1 MDKKINKKMKSKFE
15 IHITENDEAIR
26 IQLKG
31 KGEKLLEG
39 LRRLIVSLLDSGAS
53 VEMIM
58 SEVTKAIE
66 NSSSN
71 TKVIKTDKKGLEQ
84 AIQTSNILAKEE
96 IDLIYQL
103 FMMIVLLKEI
113 LECKLNSYLQGKL
126 LYGMP

>member
-1 MDKKINKKMKSKFE
+1 MKSKFE
-15 IHITENDEAIR
+15 IHTTENDEAIR

-84 AIQTSNILAKEE
+84 AIEE
-96 IDLIYQL
+96 
-103 FMMIVLLKEI
+103 LLKD
-113 LECKLNSYLQGKL
+113 
-126 LYGMP
+126 

>member
-84 AIQTSNILAKEE
+84 AIEE
-96 IDLIYQL
+96 
-103 FMMIVLLKEI
+103 LLKD
-113 LECKLNSYLQGKL
+113 
-126 LYGMP
+126 

>member
-15 IHITENDEAIR
+15 IHITGNDEAIR

-84 AIQTSNILAKEE
+84 AIEE
-96 IDLIYQL
+96 
-103 FMMIVLLKEI
+103 LLKD
-113 LECKLNSYLQGKL
+113 
-126 LYGMP
+126 

>member
-1 MDKKINKKMKSKFE
+1 MKSKFE

-84 AIQTSNILAKEE
+84 AIEE
-96 IDLIYQL
+96 
-103 FMMIVLLKEI
+103 LLKD
-113 LECKLNSYLQGKL
+113 
-126 LYGMP
+126 

>member
-31 KGEKLLEG
+31 KGGKLLEG

-84 AIQTSNILAKEE
+84 AIEE
-96 IDLIYQL
+96 
-103 FMMIVLLKEI
+103 LLKD
-113 LECKLNSYLQGKL
+113 
-126 LYGMP
+126 

>member
-53 VEMIM
+53 VEMIL

-84 AIQTSNILAKEE
+84 AIEE
-96 IDLIYQL
+96 
-103 FMMIVLLKEI
+103 LLKD
-113 LECKLNSYLQGKL
+113 
-126 LYGMP
+126 

>member
-1 MDKKINKKMKSKFE
+1 MKNKFE

-58 SEVTKAIE
+58 NEVTHAIE
-66 NSSSN
+66 RSN
-71 TKVIKTDKKGLEQ
+71 TETKVIKTDKKGIEQ
-84 AIQTSNILAKEE
+84 AIEE
-96 IDLIYQL
+96 
-103 FMMIVLLKEI
+103 LLKD
-113 LECKLNSYLQGKL
+113 
-126 LYGMP
+126 

>member
-1 MDKKINKKMKSKFE
+1 MELLWTKKINKKMKSKFE

-84 AIQTSNILAKEE
+84 AIEE
-96 IDLIYQL
+96 
-103 FMMIVLLKEI
+103 LLKD
-113 LECKLNSYLQGKL
+113 
-126 LYGMP
+126 

>member
-1 MDKKINKKMKSKFE
+1 MGCYVKKMKNKFE

-66 NSSSN
+66 NSSLN

-84 AIQTSNILAKEE
+84 AIEE
-96 IDLIYQL
+96 
-103 FMMIVLLKEI
+103 LLKD
-113 LECKLNSYLQGKL
+113 
-126 LYGMP
+126 

>member
-66 NSSSN
+66 NSSTN

-84 AIQTSNILAKEE
+84 AIEE
-96 IDLIYQL
+96 
-103 FMMIVLLKEI
+103 LLKD
-113 LECKLNSYLQGKL
+113 
-126 LYGMP
+126 

>member
-58 SEVTKAIE
+58 SDVTKAIE

-84 AIQTSNILAKEE
+84 AIEE
-96 IDLIYQL
+96 
-103 FMMIVLLKEI
+103 LLKD
-113 LECKLNSYLQGKL
+113 
-126 LYGMP
+126 

>member
-1 MDKKINKKMKSKFE
+1 MKSKFE

-66 NSSSN
+66 NSYIPIRRN
-71 TKVIKTDKKGLEQ
+71 
-84 AIQTSNILAKEE
+84 
-96 IDLIYQL
+96 
-103 FMMIVLLKEI
+103 VL
-113 LECKLNSYLQGKL
+113 
-126 LYGMP
+126 

>member
-1 MDKKINKKMKSKFE
+1 MDKKINKKIKSKFE

-84 AIQTSNILAKEE
+84 AIEE
-96 IDLIYQL
+96 
-103 FMMIVLLKEI
+103 LLKD
-113 LECKLNSYLQGKL
+113 
-126 LYGMP
+126 

>member
-39 LRRLIVSLLDSGAS
+39 LRRLIVSLLDSGAR

-84 AIQTSNILAKEE
+84 AIEE
-96 IDLIYQL
+96 
-103 FMMIVLLKEI
+103 LLKD
-113 LECKLNSYLQGKL
+113 
-126 LYGMP
+126 

>member
-71 TKVIKTDKKGLEQ
+71 TKVIKIDKKGLEQ
-84 AIQTSNILAKEE
+84 AIEE
-96 IDLIYQL
+96 
-103 FMMIVLLKEI
+103 LLKD
-113 LECKLNSYLQGKL
+113 
-126 LYGMP
+126 

>member
-71 TKVIKTDKKGLEQ
+71 TKIIKMDKKGLEQ
-84 AIQTSNILAKEE
+84 AIEE
-96 IDLIYQL
+96 
-103 FMMIVLLKEI
+103 LLKD
-113 LECKLNSYLQGKL
+113 
-126 LYGMP
+126 

>member
-1 MDKKINKKMKSKFE
+1 MELLWTKKLIKKMKSKFE

-84 AIQTSNILAKEE
+84 AIEE
-96 IDLIYQL
+96 
-103 FMMIVLLKEI
+103 LLKD
-113 LECKLNSYLQGKL
+113 
-126 LYGMP
+126 

>member
-66 NSSSN
+66 NSCSN

-84 AIQTSNILAKEE
+84 AIEE
-96 IDLIYQL
+96 
-103 FMMIVLLKEI
+103 LLKD
-113 LECKLNSYLQGKL
+113 
-126 LYGMP
+126 

>member
-58 SEVTKAIE
+58 SEVAKAIE

-84 AIQTSNILAKEE
+84 AIEE
-96 IDLIYQL
+96 
-103 FMMIVLLKEI
+103 LLKD
-113 LECKLNSYLQGKL
+113 
-126 LYGMP
+126 

>member
-84 AIQTSNILAKEE
+84 AIEE
-96 IDLIYQL
+96 
-103 FMMIVLLKEI
+103 FLKD
-113 LECKLNSYLQGKL
+113 
-126 LYGMP
+126 

>member
-66 NSSSN
+66 NSSS
-71 TKVIKTDKKGLEQ
+71 
-84 AIQTSNILAKEE
+84 IQ
-96 IDLIYQL
+96 
-103 FMMIVLLKEI
+103 
-113 LECKLNSYLQGKL
+113 KL
-126 LYGMP
+126 